1 MSKTAAPIIEIA
13 DSIINMRHVKRLYYE
28 KENSCVVILYADG
41 VTDKIPI
48 TFQEYKDAISGLKY
62 ALI

>member
-1 MSKTAAPIIEIA
+1 MSKTAQPIIEIGS
-13 DSIINMRHVKRLYYE
+13 SIINMRYVKRFYYE
-28 KENSCVVILYADG
+28 KEDSCVVVLYADG
-41 VTDKIPI
+41 ATDKIPL